1 MSDIAEKVKSV
12 IAEQMKIKPEEITE
26 NAKFTTD
33 LSLDSLDMVEL
44 IIELEEGWGIEIP
57 DEDAKKLTTI
67 DEAIKYIEEK
77 IASKQI

>member
-77 IASKQI
+77 IASK